1 MKTKNVYKAEVWGMR
16 LDDGMPTTSVKI
28 IHGQFTN
35 KNFMYS
41 WARNRINEPD
51 IKPFHVYFYIQRGD
65 DWDFMAKALATI
77 PMGKLK
83 RRMLSW
89 K

>member
-1 MKTKNVYKAEVWGMR
+1 MKAKNVYKAEVWGMR
-16 LDDGMPTTSVKI
+16 LDDGMPMSSVKMVTA
-28 IHGQFTN
+28 QFTN
-35 KNFMYS
+35 KDYMHN
-41 WARNRINEPD
+41 WARNQINEPG

-65 DWDFMAKALATI
+65 NWNFMAKALATI

>member
-1 MKTKNVYKAEVWGMR
+1 MKDKHVYRAEVWGVR
-16 LDDGMPTTSVKI
+16 LDDGEPTTGVKMVR
-28 IHGQFTN
+28 GLFTN
-35 KNFMYS
+35 KAYMYN
-41 WARNRINEPD
+41 WARNQINKPD
-51 IKPFHVYFYIQRGD
+51 IKPFHVYFYIKRDGL
-65 DWDFMAKALATI
+65 WEFMTKALATI

>member
-1 MKTKNVYKAEVWGMR
+1 MKAKKVYKAEVWGMR

-28 IHGQFTN
+28 VRGLFTN
-35 KNFMYS
+35 KAYMYN
-41 WARNRINEPD
+41 WARNQINERD
-51 IKPFHVYFYIQRGD
+51 IKPFHVYFYIQRGNG
-65 DWDFMAKALATI
+65 WDFMAKVLATI

>member
-1 MKTKNVYKAEVWGMR
+1 MKAKNVYKAEVWGMR
-16 LDDGMPTTSVKI
+16 LEDGMPTTSVKLV
-28 IHGQFTN
+28 HGLFTN
-35 KNFMYS
+35 KDFMYN

-51 IKPFHVYFYIQRGD
+51 IKPFRVYFYIKRDGE
-65 DWDFMAKALATI
+65 WEFMAKALATI